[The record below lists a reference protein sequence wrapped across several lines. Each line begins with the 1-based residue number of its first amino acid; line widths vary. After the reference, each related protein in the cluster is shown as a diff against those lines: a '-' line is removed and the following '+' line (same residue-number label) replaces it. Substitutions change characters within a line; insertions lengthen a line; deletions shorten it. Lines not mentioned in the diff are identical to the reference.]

1 MGYRSEVV
9 LAVSKQAAPYFMA
22 MLAKSP
28 DTKRMCETADEF
40 EGNFDDEGGW
50 LVHWTSIKWYEG
62 HPEVDAINDFVDAMN
77 SDDLAQY
84 GELESSSIEWS
95 EHFIFV
101 RVGEECDD
109 IRREGYGPWQIWP
122 QTSIYIGKD
131 I

>member
-28 DTKRMCETADEF
+28 DTKRLCETADEF

-62 HPEVDAINDFVDAMN
+62 YPEVDEVNEFIEAMS
-77 SDDLAQY
+77 SDDLTHY
-84 GELESSSIEWS
+84 GERVAGETSWH
-95 EHFIFV
+95 EHFVFV

-109 IRREGYGPWQIWP
+109 IRREGYGPWHIYP
-122 QTSIYIGKD
+122 QTSIHIGKD
-131 I
+131 T